1 MNVFLT
7 KEIVGLPVPLS
18 LFQLIRLI
26 SGQSPRFFL
35 RHLHL
40 FFQETMTARGKLFKQ
55 LAHQHQKLQ
64 TSFDGLC
71 LEMDKK
77 EEEHKRALSEEK
89 SEVTRLQ
96 RELDRVEKVK
106 NKVKGE
112 RDTLKREKDTIQK
125 ERDTFKAGL
134 AERAKLDKQIQ
145 TSIAESEAEVKAA
158 KEELSAHKA
167 ASAKWLS
174 ALASLNDDMDRKFC
188 RISSFRSDLIRHIFL
203 CSFSLN
209 SVLAYLSVGEFTSI
223 RLQAAKAVRDA

>member
-1 MNVFLT
+1 
-7 KEIVGLPVPLS
+7 
-18 LFQLIRLI
+18 
-26 SGQSPRFFL
+26 
-35 RHLHL
+35 
-40 FFQETMTARGKLFKQ
+40 MTARGKLFKQ

-106 NKVKGE
+106 NKVKEE

-134 AERAKLDKQIQ
+134 EKRAKLDQQIQ
-145 TSIAESEAEVKAA
+145 TTIAESEAEVKAA

-167 ASAKWLS
+167 ASTKWLA
-174 ALASLNDDMDRKFC
+174 ALASLNDDMDRKFTE
-188 RISSFRSDLIRHIFL
+188 SPLFFL
-203 CSFSLN
+203 LLTNTYACVPS
-209 SVLAYLSVGEFTSI
+209 
-223 RLQAAKAVRDA
+223 R

>member
-1 MNVFLT
+1 
-7 KEIVGLPVPLS
+7 
-18 LFQLIRLI
+18 
-26 SGQSPRFFL
+26 
-35 RHLHL
+35 
-40 FFQETMTARGKLFKQ
+40 MTARGKLFKQ

-174 ALASLNDDMDRKFC
+174 GLASLNNDMDRKFR
-188 RISSFRSDLIRHIFL
+188 RISSFPSALIRYIFL
-203 CSFSLN
+203 CSFF
-209 SVLAYLSVGEFTSI
+209 A
-223 RLQAAKAVRDA
+223 